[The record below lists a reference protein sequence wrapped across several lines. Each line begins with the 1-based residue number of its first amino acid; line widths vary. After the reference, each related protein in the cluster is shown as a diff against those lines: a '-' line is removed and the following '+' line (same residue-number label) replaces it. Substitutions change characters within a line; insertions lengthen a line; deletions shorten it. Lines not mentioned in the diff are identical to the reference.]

1 MIVPA
6 LSFYKFSGRKTLR
19 NFCLIRSF
27 VLVFL
32 IVLPSISD
40 AVIDEKLLNQAGLKT
55 VWQNAIALNPKEKVQ
70 KITLLGDYIYILTD
84 SNYLFCLDKNTGRL
98 SFATLVAVPKL
109 PVFEPA
115 VCKGIAYL
123 IAANNLIVA
132 NIEQGAELCRNRIPF
147 PVFAAA
153 AVNTS
158 HLYVPGTDKCLHVMD
173 PNGRHETFK
182 ASADNI
188 SGITSVLATES
199 SVFFATDGG
208 NVICMNPAEPK
219 RLWQFKAVGAVMA
232 PLTIA
237 KGGIYVSSKDTNL
250 YKLDAI
256 NGNLIWEFHTGSA
269 LTTSAKVVESTVYQY
284 AEGKGLYAI
293 DANSAKSLWLL
304 PDAVGLLVQDGDR
317 AYLFDKNRTC
327 TVMDNKQAKKI
338 YTINFAP
345 VTGFATNIDD
355 AKIYIMEDKNI
366 SCIQPVAK

>member
-1 MIVPA
+1 M
-6 LSFYKFSGRKTLR
+6 R

-32 IVLPSISD
+32 MVLPSISD

-55 VWQNAIALNPKEKVQ
+55 VWQNTIALNPKEKVQ
-70 KITLLGDYIYILTD
+70 KVTLLGEYIYILTD
-84 SNYLFCLDKNTGRL
+84 SNYLFCLDRNTGRL
-98 SFATLVAVPKL
+98 SFATSAATPKL

-115 VCKGIAYL
+115 VYKGTAYL
-123 IAANNLIVA
+123 VAANNLIVA

-153 AVNTS
+153 AVNAS

-173 PNGRHETFK
+173 PNGRQEFFK
-182 ASADNI
+182 ANADNV
-188 SGITSVLATES
+188 SGITSVFATES
-199 SVFFATDGG
+199 SVFFATDRG

-219 RLWQFKAVGAVMA
+219 RLWEFKEAVGAIMA

-237 KGGIYVSSKDTNL
+237 KDGLYVSSKDTNL
-250 YKLDAI
+250 YKLNAASGD
-256 NGNLIWEFHTGSA
+256 LIWKFHTGSA
-269 LTTSAKVVESTVYQY
+269 LTASAKVVEGTVYQY
-284 AEGKGLYAI
+284 AEGKGLYAV
-293 DANSAKSLWLL
+293 DANSGKSLWLL
-304 PDAVGLLVQDGDR
+304 SDTVGLLAQDGDK

-327 TVMDNKQAKKI
+327 IVMDNKQVKKI

-345 VTGFATNIDD
+345 VTGFATNVDD
-355 AKIYIMEDKNI
+355 ARIYIIEDKNV